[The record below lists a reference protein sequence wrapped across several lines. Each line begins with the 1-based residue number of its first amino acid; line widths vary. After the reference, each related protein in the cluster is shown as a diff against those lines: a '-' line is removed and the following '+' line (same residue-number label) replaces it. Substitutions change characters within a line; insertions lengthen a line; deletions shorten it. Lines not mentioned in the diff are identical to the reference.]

1 MRHNRWKDIDQAR
14 KLLKLP
20 EQVTRI
26 EILEAYRHRC
36 RDLHPDRNPD
46 IDTSEKMVRLNT
58 AYRVL
63 MEYSDRYEIKLSP
76 NEDGMTEGEWWMHH
90 FGQDPIWTGDHEEK

>member
-20 EQVTRI
+20 ERVTRI

-36 RDLHPDRNPD
+36 RDLHPDRNPG
-46 IDTSEKMVRLNT
+46 INTSEEMARLNA
-58 AYRVL
+58 AYSIL
-63 MEYSDRYEIKLSP
+63 MEYSDRY
-76 NEDGMTEGEWWMHH
+76 
-90 FGQDPIWTGDHEEK
+90 

>member
-26 EILEAYRHRC
+26 EILEAYRRRC
-36 RDLHPDRNPD
+36 RDLHPDRNPG
-46 IDTSEKMVRLNT
+46 IDTSEEMAGLNA
-58 AYRVL
+58 AYSIL
-63 MEYSDRYEIKLSP
+63 MEYSDRYEIKLNP
-76 NEDGMTEGEWWMHH
+76 NEDGMTEGEWWMYH
-90 FGQDPIWTGDHEEK
+90 FGQDPIWTGDHEEE

>member
-14 KLLKLP
+14 KFLKLP

-36 RDLHPDRNPD
+36 RVLHPDRNSG
-46 IDTSEKMVRLNT
+46 IDTSEEMARLNA
-58 AYRVL
+58 AYRIL
-63 MEYSDRYEIKLSP
+63 MEYVDRYEIKLSL
-76 NEDGMTEGEWWMHH
+76 NQDGMTEGEWWMHH
-90 FGQDPIWTGDHEEK
+90 FGQDPIWTGDHEEE

>member
-1 MRHNRWKDIDQAR
+1 MRSDRWKNIDSAR
-14 KLLKLP
+14 KLLRLP

-26 EILEAYRHRC
+26 EILEAYRRRC

-46 IDTSEKMVRLNT
+46 TDTSESMVELNT
-58 AYRVL
+58 AYRIL
-63 MEYSDRYEIKLSP
+63 MDHSDRYEIKLSP

-90 FGQDPIWTGDHEEK
+90 FGQDPIWVGDHEED

>member
-14 KLLKLP
+14 KFLKLP

-36 RDLHPDRNPD
+36 RDLHPDRNSG
-46 IDTSEKMVRLNT
+46 IDTSEEMAKLNA
-58 AYRVL
+58 AYKIL
-63 MEYSDRYEIKLSP
+63 MKYVDRYEIKLNP
-76 NEDGMTEGEWWMHH
+76 NQDGMTEGEWWMHH
-90 FGQDPIWTGDHEEK
+90 FG